1 MWSTIKG
8 ALFEGEEQKPQ
19 QEQVQSKPITSNQAG
34 GSSGTTPLTNDKF
47 VSALKT
53 AIKNRQ
59 TAFTALMAAAE
70 KLANIIPDPNTR
82 LKAAY
87 ATIQGEGRGA
97 KEILGAIEVHQ
108 ADLESQKLSFNKQ
121 SEDAL
126 RLTIGGKQSELD
138 SIDPSIQT
146 AQNQIQALTQQIQT
160 LNETIA
166 QRTARK
172 AELTAD
178 IANDSATFARAKQEF
193 ETALTIVKTELDSQ
207 KAVIVSALS

>member
-19 QEQVQSKPITSNQAG
+19 QEQVQSKPATQNQVTGAA
-34 GSSGTTPLTNDKF
+34 TAQTNDKF
-47 VSALKT
+47 VNALKT
-53 AIKNRQ
+53 AIKSRQ
-59 TAFTALMAAAE
+59 TAFTALMTAAE
-70 KLANIIPDPNTR
+70 KLTNIIPDPNTR

-138 SIDPSIQT
+138 SIDPSIQI

-172 AELTAD
+172 AELAAD
-178 IANDSATFARAKQEF
+178 IANDSATFAVAKQQF
-193 ETALTIVKTELDSQ
+193 ETALTIVKAELDGQ